1 MLSEYTW
8 GMHKIDLIDQ
18 KFGLLRVV
26 KRVGSNIQGNSLF
39 NCICKCG
46 NTKIIPSPN
55 LRSGRTKSCGC
66 RSSRKTI
73 GLLNY
78 SHGFTS
84 GGHQR
89 FYNIYMT
96 LKARCEN
103 PNGHKYLRYGGRG
116 IKNLWKSFEEFRDD
130 MYKSYLGHIKV
141 FGEKE
146 TTIDRI
152 DNDGDYCK
160 ENCHW
165 ATHKEQARNNTGL
178 FKKGRITWN
187 KGKKK

>member
-1 MLSEYTW
+1 
-8 GMHKIDLIDQ
+8 
-18 KFGLLRVV
+18 
-26 KRVGSNIQGNSLF
+26 
-39 NCICKCG
+39 
-46 NTKIIPSPN
+46 
-55 LRSGRTKSCGC
+55 
-66 RSSRKTI
+66 
-73 GLLNY
+73 
-78 SHGFTS
+78 
-84 GGHQR
+84 
-89 FYNIYMT
+89 MT

-103 PNGHKYLRYGGRG
+103 PNGHKYPRYGGRG